1 MHKERKAATTSLQ
14 SPCIA
19 QGTIKSVQY
28 PQLMTKSKTISEK
41 RAIDKKEKK

>member
-1 MHKERKAATTSLQ
+1 MHKERKAATT
-14 SPCIA
+14 A